1 MTRGRLILVNI
12 LIAVLVAGSAYAVLT
27 DADRTPFSPS
37 PMYSDI
43 DTDRSV
49 KRLELLGLSM
59 ENPPK
64 EVPLNIMQQLPP
76 WDDARL
82 MKSFRTLIRQPG
94 HPAKL
99 QAALMDLLNQYEAH
113 RAGGR
118 HQGVP
123 LRGLRLY
130 WLHWKDVTSG
140 SWDTKTPDRRSLVFE
155 VFLDSSEVSK

>member
-12 LIAVLVAGSAYAVLT
+12 LIAILVAGSAYAVLT
-27 DADRTPFSPS
+27 DEERYPFSPY

-49 KRLELLGLSM
+49 QRLELLGLSM
-59 ENPPK
+59 EDPPQ
-64 EVPLNIMQQLPP
+64 EVPLIIMQQLPP

-82 MKSFRTLIRQPG
+82 MKSFRTILRQRG
-94 HPAKL
+94 HRPRL
-99 QAALMDLLNQYEAH
+99 RTALNDLLHQYEAH
-113 RAGGR
+113 RGAGR
-118 HQGVP
+118 HQGVA

-140 SWDTKTPDRRSLVFE
+140 NWDTKNPDQRSLVVE
-155 VFLDSSEVSK
+155 VFLDSSEDRK